1 MAFEWF
7 QSRKAAAHP
16 QPQAGDGISPLVT
29 GVPLIRLRDLKKSY
43 RSAAGDVPVL
53 RGIHLDIYPG
63 EFVGI
68 MGKSGSGKTTLL
80 NMIAGIDRPTSGEVW
95 VGETPIHQLSEGQMA
110 VWRGRNLGII
120 FQFFQLLPTLTLL
133 DNVMLPMDFSKM
145 YTIRQRRERAL
156 GLLDM
161 VEMVDHAYKL
171 PSAISGGQQ
180 QRVAIARALAND
192 PPLIVADEPTGNLDS
207 KTAQSVFDLFQ
218 KFVDQGKTFVIVTH
232 DTTLAERLSRAAYIA
247 DGQIV
252 NDRRQADHT
261 AAAQTRLPPEV
272 IL

>member
-7 QSRKAAAHP
+7 QSRKTAAHP
-16 QPQAGDGISPLVT
+16 QPLVEDGVSPLVT
-29 GVPLIRLRDLKKSY
+29 GIPLIRLRDLKKSY

-53 RGIHLDIYPG
+53 RGINLDIFPG

-95 VGETPIHQLSEGQMA
+95 VGETPIHQLTEGQMA

-120 FQFFQLLPTLTLL
+120 FQFFQLLPMLTLL
-133 DNVMLPMDFSKM
+133 DNIMLPMDFSRM

-232 DTTLAERLSRAAYIA
+232 DTTLAERLGRAASIA

-252 NDRRQADHT
+252 NDRKQGKHKAAPKTRQ
-261 AAAQTRLPPEV
+261 PPEV

>member
-7 QSRKAAAHP
+7 QSRKTTAHP
-16 QPQAGDGISPLVT
+16 QPLAGDNPTLLAGT
-29 GVPLIRLRDLKKSY
+29 PLIRLRQLKKSY
-43 RSAAGDVPVL
+43 HSAAGDVPVL
-53 RGIHLDIYPG
+53 RGIDLDIYPG
-63 EFVGI
+63 EFLGI

-95 VGETPIHQLSEGQMA
+95 VGETPIHQLTEGQMA

-120 FQFFQLLPTLTLL
+120 FQFFQLLPMLTLL

-145 YTIRQRRERAL
+145 YTIRQRHARAL
-156 GLLDM
+156 ELLDM
-161 VEMVDHAYKL
+161 VEMAGHAYKL
-171 PSAISGGQQ
+171 PPAISGGQQ

-192 PPLIVADEPTGNLDS
+192 PPLVVADEPTGNLDS

-218 KFVDQGKTFVIVTH
+218 KFVDRGKTFVIVTH
-232 DTTLAERLSRAAYIA
+232 DTTLAERLSRAAFIA

-252 NDRRQADHT
+252 SDRQPDDRKANPP
-261 AAAQTRLPPEV
+261 ARLPPEV

>member
-7 QSRKAAAHP
+7 QSRKAAVHP
-16 QPQAGDGISPLVT
+16 QPLAGDKSTLVT
-29 GVPLIRLRDLKKSY
+29 GEPLIHLRSLKKSY
-43 RSAAGDVPVL
+43 NSAAGDVPVL
-53 RGIHLDIYPG
+53 LGINLDVYPG

-120 FQFFQLLPTLTLL
+120 FQFFQLLPMLTLL
-133 DNVMLPMDFSKM
+133 DNVMLPMDFSRM

-156 GLLDM
+156 ELLN
-161 VEMVDHAYKL
+161 MVDMEGHAYKL
-171 PSAISGGQQ
+171 PAAISGGQQ

-192 PPLIVADEPTGNLDS
+192 PPLVVADEPTGNLDS

-218 KFVDQGKTFVIVTH
+218 KFVDRGKTIILVTH
-232 DTTLAERLSRAAYIA
+232 DTTLAERLSRAAFIA
-247 DGQIV
+247 DGLIV
-252 NDRRQADHT
+252 NDRRQANLKESH
-261 AAAQTRLPPEV
+261 QTRLPPEV
-272 IL
+272 VL

>member
-16 QPQAGDGISPLVT
+16 QPQVGDDKSPLLA
-29 GVPLIRLRDLKKSY
+29 GMPLIRLRELKKSY
-43 RSAAGDVPVL
+43 HSAAGDVPVL
-53 RGIHLDIYPG
+53 GGINLDIYPG

-95 VGETPIHQLSEGQMA
+95 VAETPIHQLSEGQMA
-110 VWRGRNLGII
+110 IWRGRNLGII
-120 FQFFQLLPTLTLL
+120 FQFFQLLPMLTLL

-145 YTIRQRRERAL
+145 YTIRQRHERAL
-156 GLLDM
+156 ELLDM
-161 VEMVDHAYKL
+161 VEMADHAYKL
-171 PSAISGGQQ
+171 PSTISGGQQ
-180 QRVAIARALAND
+180 QRVAIARALASD
-192 PPLIVADEPTGNLDS
+192 PPLVVADEPTGNLDS

-232 DTTLAERLSRAAYIA
+232 DTTLAERLNRAAYIA

-252 NDRRQADHT
+252 SDRKQGERKDFP
-261 AAAQTRLPPEV
+261 QTRLPPEV

>member
-7 QSRKAAAHP
+7 QSRKAAARP
-16 QPQAGDGISPLVT
+16 QPQLDGKSPLVS
-29 GVPLIRLRDLKKSY
+29 GVPLIRLRELKKSY

-53 RGIHLDIYPG
+53 RGINLDICPG

-95 VGETPIHQLSEGQMA
+95 VGDTPIHQLSEAQMA

-120 FQFFQLLPTLTLL
+120 FQFFQLLPMLTLL
-133 DNVMLPMDFSKM
+133 ENIMLPMDFCNVYESH
-145 YTIRQRRERAL
+145 ERKEKAMD
-156 GLLDM
+156 LLRL
-161 VEMVDHAYKL
+161 VEMEEHANKL
-171 PSAISGGQQ
+171 PTAISGGQQ

-218 KFVDQGKTFVIVTH
+218 KFVNQGKTFIIVTH

-252 NDRRQADHT
+252 SDRKHGDHKET
-261 AAAQTRLPPEV
+261 PPSRLPPEV

>member
-7 QSRKAAAHP
+7 QSRKAAARP
-16 QPQAGDGISPLVT
+16 QPQIGESPSPLVT
-29 GVPLIRLRDLKKSY
+29 GIPLIRLRDLKKSY
-43 RSAAGDVPVL
+43 RSAAGEVPVL
-53 RGIHLDIYPG
+53 RGINLDIYPG

-68 MGKSGSGKTTLL
+68 LGKSGSGKTTLL

-95 VGETPIHQLSEGQMA
+95 IKDTPIHQLTEGQMA

-120 FQFFQLLPTLTLL
+120 FQFFQLLPMLSLL

-145 YTIRQRRERAL
+145 YTIRQRHERAL
-156 GLLDM
+156 ALLDM

-252 NDRRQADHT
+252 NDRRQADPMH
-261 AAAQTRLPPEV
+261 APMTRLPPEV

>member
-7 QSRKAAAHP
+7 QSRKTAAHP
-16 QPQAGDGISPLVT
+16 QPLVEDGVSPLVT
-29 GVPLIRLRDLKKSY
+29 GIPLIRLRDLKKSY

-53 RGIHLDIYPG
+53 RGINLDIYPG

-120 FQFFQLLPTLTLL
+120 FQFFQLLPMLTLL

-145 YTIRQRRERAL
+145 YTVRQRREPR
-156 GLLDM
+156 G
-161 VEMVDHAYKL
+161 VDRTRETDGEHQRPA
-171 PSAISGGQQ
+171 AGGF
-180 QRVAIARALAND
+180 R
-192 PPLIVADEPTGNLDS
+192 
-207 KTAQSVFDLFQ
+207 LF
-218 KFVDQGKTFVIVTH
+218 
-232 DTTLAERLSRAAYIA
+232 L
-247 DGQIV
+247 
-252 NDRRQADHT
+252 
-261 AAAQTRLPPEV
+261 
-272 IL
+272 

>member
-1 MAFEWF
+1 MAFEWL
-7 QSRKAAAHP
+7 QSRTAAAHP
-16 QPQAGDGISPLVT
+16 FPLAGKSSSNPT
-29 GVPLIRLRDLKKSY
+29 GGPLIHLRALKKSY
-43 RSAAGDVPVL
+43 PSAAGEVPVL
-53 RGIHLDIYPG
+53 LGIDLDINPG

-95 VGETPIHQLSEGQMA
+95 VGGTPIHQLTEGQMA

-120 FQFFQLLPTLTLL
+120 FQFFQLLPMLTLL
-133 DNVMLPMDFSKM
+133 DNIMLPMDFSRM
-145 YTIRQRRERAL
+145 YTPRQRRERAL
-156 GLLDM
+156 ELL
-161 VEMVDHAYKL
+161 EMVDLAGHAYKL

-218 KFVDQGKTFVIVTH
+218 KFVDRGKTFVIVTH
-232 DTTLAERLSRAAYIA
+232 DSTLAELLGRAAYIA

-252 NDRRQADHT
+252 SDHNRLGRTET
-261 AAAQTRLPPEV
+261 AQINQPSEV

>member
-7 QSRKAAAHP
+7 QSRKASTHPLPLPGAQSTVAAGM
-16 QPQAGDGISPLVT
+16 A
-29 GVPLIRLRDLKKSY
+29 LIRLRNLRKSY

-53 RGIHLDIYPG
+53 RGINIDINPG

-95 VGETPIHQLSEGQMA
+95 VGETPIHQLTEGQMA
-110 VWRGRNLGII
+110 IWRGRNLGII
-120 FQFFQLLPTLTLL
+120 FQFFQLLPMLTLL
-133 DNVMLPMDFSKM
+133 DNVMLPMDFSRM
-145 YTIRQRRERAL
+145 YTTRQRKERAL
-156 GLLDM
+156 ELLDM
-161 VEMVDHAYKL
+161 VEMADHAHKL

-192 PPLIVADEPTGNLDS
+192 PPLVVADEPTGNLDS

-232 DTTLAERLSRAAYIA
+232 DITLAERLNRAAYIA

-252 NDRRQADHT
+252 NDRKQSVPGKG
-261 AAAQTRLPPEV
+261 QPTRLPPEV